1 MFQNKEQSARKRLES
16 LKTRSKP
23 FQGKH
28 IISEE
33 GANRLEE
40 TREFRERVENF
51 RRGSKPLER
60 ELRISRE
67 TRIFE
72 SKEQTAGKEL
82 ETRVSE
88 EAADRWKQTRESENK
103 EQTARKEM
111 ENFRRRGNPLERVE
125 NFDRD

>member
-1 MFQNKEQSARKRLES
+1 MNSSQGANRSKGSTVFQNKEQSARKRLES

-23 FQGKH
+23 FQGKY

-60 ELRISRE
+60 QLRFSRE

-72 SKEQTAGKEL
+72 SKEQTARKEL
-82 ETRVSE
+82 ES
-88 EAADRWKQTRESENK
+88 
-103 EQTARKEM
+103 
-111 ENFRRRGNPLERVE
+111 FRRSSKPLET
-125 NFDRD
+125 D